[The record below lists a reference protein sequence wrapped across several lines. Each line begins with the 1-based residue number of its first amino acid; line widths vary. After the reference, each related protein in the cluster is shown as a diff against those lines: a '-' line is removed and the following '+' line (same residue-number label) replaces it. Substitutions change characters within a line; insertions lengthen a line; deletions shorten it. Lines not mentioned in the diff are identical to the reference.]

1 MDKLHF
7 NFHIF
12 ISMSKWNKLLD
23 KDFFELL
30 KLFDGFNNLESVLKG
45 NPDAY
50 SKFKDKL
57 KGELTFRDD
66 KKKTHHFNCEITNF
80 FVDSDIEGLIGAIK
94 LNVFVPNLNR
104 EDYDLVGVWIDSY
117 CEDHRPK
124 YDFPEIDLSQ
134 FFYYMCRV
142 SQINGEDVKVHE
154 FNFDDEHFEN
164 LPTDEDIYPLL
175 GESILEDLKRIKKLL
190 V

>member
-1 MDKLHF
+1 
-7 NFHIF
+7 
-12 ISMSKWNKLLD
+12 MSKWNKLLE

-30 KLFDGFNNLESVLKG
+30 KLFDGFNNLESVLKK

-50 SKFKDKL
+50 SKLKDKL
-57 KGELTFRDD
+57 KGELTFKDD

-80 FVDSDIEGLIGAIK
+80 IIDNDDEGLIGNIK
-94 LNVFVPNLNR
+94 LNVFVPNLDR

-134 FFYYMCRV
+134 FFYYVFRV
-142 SQINGEDVKVHE
+142 SQINGESVEVPE
-154 FNFDDEHFEN
+154 TNFDGTYLDN
-164 LPTDEDIYPLL
+164 LPKDEDIYPLL
-175 GESILEDLKRIKKLL
+175 DESILEDLKRIKKLL
-190 V
+190 I